1 MLNSTLL
8 APDVLN
14 FTAVPYNITWYH
26 SETGQE
32 LSNQTGQVLVVR
44 ETLWF
49 LHTTLEDAGEYV
61 TILRYVIKCGN
72 RI

>member
-8 APDVLN
+8 SPDVLN
-14 FTAVPYNITWYH
+14 FTAVPYNITWYN
-26 SETGQE
+26 SKTGQE
-32 LSNQTGQVLVVR
+32 MSNQTGQVLVVR

-61 TILRYVIKCGN
+61 MILQYVIKCVN
-72 RI
+72 HI